1 MKMQS
6 AWTFKSLEISR
17 RFLTF
22 FMRPI
27 ISSLR
32 FIQRTL
38 RTTKFELVSEEPS
51 AAQSGTTAL
60 DKARS

>member
-1 MKMQS
+1 
-6 AWTFKSLEISR
+6 
-17 RFLTF
+17 
-22 FMRPI
+22 MRPI

-32 FIQRTL
+32 FVQRTL

-60 DKARS
+60 DKARPSVS